1 MSAAQNLNIKE
12 VVIREVVEEK
22 VFHFKFKI
30 VSFRI
35 DELNHFIDMNFLLTH
50 KGKPVEKQVVSEVLH
65 KIASSIEDYIRI
77 VDVNPAV
84 AVDHCDHWINCRLD
98 IKGIK
103 SGYEI
108 VHMDQHVSGML
119 ERIDRLFS
127 RTPSKVRATRIRTA
141 LKGKRPSYVNN
152 SREGQVS

>member
-12 VVIREVVEEK
+12 VVIREVVEKK
-22 VFHFKFKI
+22 VYLFKFKI

-35 DELNHFIDMNFLLTH
+35 DEQNRFIDLNFLLTH
-50 KGKPVEKQVVSEVLH
+50 KGKPVEKQVVRDVLH

-77 VDVNPAV
+77 VDVNSAV

-103 SGYEI
+103 SGYALG
-108 VHMDQHVSGML
+108 HKDQHVSGML
-119 ERIDRLFS
+119 DKIDGLFS
-127 RTPSKVRATRIRTA
+127 HTSSKVRPTRIRTA
-141 LKGKRPSYVNN
+141 LKGKRTPYVNN
-152 SREGQVS
+152 SREGHVS